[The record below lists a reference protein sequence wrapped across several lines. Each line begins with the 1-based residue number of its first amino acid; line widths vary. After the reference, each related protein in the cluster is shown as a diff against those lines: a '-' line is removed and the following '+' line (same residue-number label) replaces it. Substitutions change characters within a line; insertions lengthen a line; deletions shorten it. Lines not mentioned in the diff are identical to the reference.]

1 MLRRGNSCLDNPGRF
16 CRSRS
21 AEHVWARVISLL
33 ALQITAEPS
42 LLWFR
47 SDHRKSPDALHA
59 AQSLHL
65 YGDLDGERAASMVA
79 RGESNVP
86 E

>member
-1 MLRRGNSCLDNPGRF
+1 MIVCIRSLSLNLGRF

-21 AEHVWARVISLL
+21 AEHIWARIISLL

-65 YGDLDGERAASMVA
+65 SPRANIDAA
-79 RGESNVP
+79 RSP
-86 E
+86 SKSP